1 MLRKIQ
7 EGEAISSVQTTF
19 RSWYHSLHEY
29 FSTAHFAQSS
39 EVVNASVSLDS
50 ANLTNQTN
58 VTNALVSRSKKT
70 SRQRSRFEA
79 NIVPSMMLEPNHIK
93 NSESTAFHSTWKY
106 FSELFTAQ
114 KSEIQKKPDI
124 NDLSAELNNKME
136 LLENKIKELL
146 KRLTDKTISEFDK
159 KKLIIEKG
167 ETTKQNGMGSKKRGT
182 QACHCSILPNVIFRK
197 IEEPHSSSRLYSFFN
212 HPKEMRPTIFTL
224 LGTHF
229 AEILNMTIDRKA
241 SCRER

>member
-159 KKLIIEKG
+159 KRFCEEIDKLALQKINLVEDQIVMHATRRVDLFFYLMLAVYNKNLIIEKG
-167 ETTKQNGMGSKKRGT
+167 ET
-182 QACHCSILPNVIFRK
+182 
-197 IEEPHSSSRLYSFFN
+197 
-212 HPKEMRPTIFTL
+212 
-224 LGTHF
+224 
-229 AEILNMTIDRKA
+229 
-241 SCRER
+241 